1 VLPRFLFNRSQHLIL
16 AAYRI
21 IVGSGLLSHQGGR
34 ATLAWLYLAY
44 KRWFEA
50 TNVEALH
57 EFVRLGSTVVD
68 VGANIGFFTI
78 HFARWAGR
86 NGCVVA
92 IEPELQNLK
101 TLRRRLSREQGSA
114 RIELNEGA
122 AAEMDA
128 PVFLIVNPAHPGDHR
143 LGAGGVAING
153 YAIDNLLTA
162 RGLADVSLIKIDVQG
177 AEFRA
182 LKGAEKTLRSAQ
194 PTLFIEIDD
203 AALAEAGSSADEI
216 SDYLTALGYQPFAYD
231 QTWKPITS
239 LRDDSERRKQRG
251 YADYLFRPRKQ
262 P

>member
-1 VLPRFLFNRSQHLIL
+1 VIPRFLFHRGQSLAL
-16 AAYRI
+16 AAYKT
-21 IVGSGLLSHQGGR
+21 IVRSGLLSHRGGR
-34 ATLAWLYLAY
+34 ATLAWAYLAY

-50 TNVEALH
+50 TNIEALR
-57 EFVRLGSTVVD
+57 EFVRPGSTVVD

-78 HFARWAGR
+78 QFARWAGR
-86 NGCVVA
+86 KGCVVA
-92 IEPELQNLK
+92 IEPELQNLQ
-101 TLRRRLSREQGSA
+101 TLRRRVSREQDSA
-114 RIELNEGA
+114 RIELIEGA
-122 AAEMDA
+122 AAEIDA
-128 PVFLIVNPAHPGDHR
+128 PVFLVVNPVHPGDHR
-143 LGAGGVAING
+143 LGTGGVAING

-203 AALAEAGSSADEI
+203 AALAEAGSSADEVF
-216 SDYLTALGYQPFAYD
+216 DYLSALGYQPFAYD
-231 QTWKPITS
+231 QTWKPLTS